1 MCHNNWRACKAV
13 LRGVRQF
20 VGTGGRVSLKLV
32 CSRIACIAALLLT
45 LAFPASAKPPT
56 LEAAD
61 NPPIRAEV
69 QQGGTY
75 VVNLKYAQP
84 EGDAPTSLKMILETP
99 GGEVTVPATIPSGDA
114 TVGIPVTWSYTPAN
128 SGTYRYHF
136 EAVSS
141 TGGSVR
147 LPADPK
153 DDYEF
158 ISFNPL
164 TKWIIFLVGTLVALV
179 FLPFVVYVG
188 TRAANKRGDPA
199 AASRVALLVG
209 VLASYALFFY
219 LFFSNYGGLMM
230 AVGGVVALAILIVL
244 FTRK

>member
-1 MCHNNWRACKAV
+1 M
-13 LRGVRQF
+13 
-20 VGTGGRVSLKLV
+20 KLV

-56 LEAAD
+56 LEVIIND
-61 NPPIRAEV
+61 PPIRTEV

-75 VVNLKYAQP
+75 PVTLTYKQP
-84 EGDAPTSLKMILETP
+84 DGDPPTSLKMILETP
-99 GGEVTVPATIPSGDA
+99 GGEVTVPATIPSGDP
-114 TVGIPVTWSYTPAN
+114 TLGIPVTWSYTPAN

-153 DDYEF
+153 NDYEF
-158 ISFNPL
+158 ASFNPI

-209 VLASYALFFY
+209 VMASYGLMLY
-219 LFFSNYGGLMM
+219 LFSPKDNTIQSVIGAIV
-230 AVGGVVALAILIVL
+230 AVAILIVL